1 MKYAIQYS
9 MATNSVQDRISIRH
23 GNAEMPRIVKNRI
36 SIRQKIC
43 SDATNSVQQDM
54 RRIRQGTWHVRKKSG
69 DTVTLNIG
77 LSFAGY
83 PRNSILSFQMLQVK
97 YRKMCFSN
105 ILLLFKGYKKNK
117 KKKYFMLKETVL
129 CICTNVQVHQL

>member
-1 MKYAIQYS
+1 
-9 MATNSVQDRISIRH
+9 
-23 GNAEMPRIVKNRI
+23 
-36 SIRQKIC
+36 
-43 SDATNSVQQDM
+43 M

-105 ILLLFKGYKKNK
+105 ILLLFKGYKKQEK
-117 KKKYFMLKETVL
+117 KIFYVKRNSAMHLYKCTGPLVVMF
-129 CICTNVQVHQL
+129 CIN